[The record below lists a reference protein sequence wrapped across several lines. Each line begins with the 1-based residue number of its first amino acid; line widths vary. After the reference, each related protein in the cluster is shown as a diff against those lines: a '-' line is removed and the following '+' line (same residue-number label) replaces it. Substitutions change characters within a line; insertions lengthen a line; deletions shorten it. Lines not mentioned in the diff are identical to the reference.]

1 MTRDHKLAL
10 VVGFGLILFVGILVT
25 DHLSA
30 TTQSDDLLPQNAVT
44 SDWDQP
50 LTLAAT
56 PRATFRDEAIGS
68 TAPRATPIRN
78 DARPRTAEVV
88 IEPEISLEP
97 EEVVVER
104 PVPRSPERV
113 IHVVQ
118 SGETL
123 QEISKRYFQTVRRW
137 KDIADANRNV
147 LPNPDRLRSGIRLVI
162 PDATVRTDDRRI
174 REVVDARTYT
184 VRPGDSLSSI
194 AGRELGDPRRYPEI
208 KRRNRLNGDSLQPG
222 QKLQLP
228 DR

>member
-30 TTQSDDLLPQNAVT
+30 TTQSDDLLPQNAVN
-44 SDWDQP
+44 SDWNQP

-56 PRATFRDEAIGS
+56 PRAPFRNETIAPA
-68 TAPRATPIRN
+68 APRTTAIRN
-78 DARPRTAEVV
+78 ETRPRTAEVV

-97 EEVVVER
+97 DPIVER
-104 PVPRSPERV
+104 PTPRAPERV
-113 IHVVQ
+113 VHVVR

-123 QEISKRYFQTVRRW
+123 QDISKQYFKTVRRW
-137 KDIADANRNV
+137 KQIADANHGV

-162 PDATVRTDDRRI
+162 PDASVRTEARRV
-174 REVVDARTYT
+174 REVADARTYT
-184 VRPGDSLSSI
+184 VRSGDSLSSI

-208 KRRNRLNGDSLQPG
+208 KRRNRLSGDSLQPG

>member
-137 KDIADANRNV
+137 KDPTIVGSARSSTREPTPSVPATRSVRSPGVN
-147 LPNPDRLRSGIRLVI
+147 SGIPVDI
-162 PDATVRTDDRRI
+162 PR
-174 REVVDARTYT
+174 
-184 VRPGDSLSSI
+184 SSDEI
-194 AGRELGDPRRYPEI
+194 A
-208 KRRNRLNGDSLQPG
+208 
-222 QKLQLP
+222 
-228 DR
+228 

>member
-56 PRATFRDEAIGS
+56 PRATFREESVATTAAR
-68 TAPRATPIRN
+68 TAPIREKPRSRA
-78 DARPRTAEVV
+78 AEVV

-97 EEVVVER
+97 EVIVER
-104 PVPRSPERV
+104 PTPRPPERIV
-113 IHVVQ
+113 HVVR

-123 QEISKRYFQTVRRW
+123 QDISKQYFKTVRRW
-137 KDIADANRNV
+137 KQIADANRSV

-162 PDATVRTDDRRI
+162 PDASVRTEDRRV

>member
-1 MTRDHKLAL
+1 MTLDHKLAL

-56 PRATFRDEAIGS
+56 PRATFRDDAVGS
-68 TAPRATPIRN
+68 AAPRTTPIRN
-78 DARPRTAEVV
+78 ESPTRVAEAV
-88 IEPEISLEP
+88 IEPEIRLEP
-97 EEVVVER
+97 EVVVER
-104 PVPRSPERV
+104 PVPRSPERIV
-113 IHVVQ
+113 HVVQ

-137 KDIADANRNV
+137 KDIADANRGV

-194 AGRELGDPRRYPEI
+194 AGRELGDPRR
-208 KRRNRLNGDSLQPG
+208 
-222 QKLQLP
+222 
-228 DR
+228 

>member
-44 SDWDQP
+44 SEWDQP

-56 PRATFRDEAIGS
+56 PRAAYREEPVVAPSRSVS
-68 TAPRATPIRN
+68 TVATPP
-78 DARPRTAEVV
+78 RPRIVEAV

-97 EEVVVER
+97 ETTTER
-104 PVPRSPERV
+104 PTPRPSTRIV
-113 IHVVQ
+113 HVVK

-123 QEISKRYFQTVRRW
+123 QDISKRYFKTVRRW
-137 KDIADANRNV
+137 RQIADANRGV
-147 LPNPDRLRSGIRLVI
+147 LPDPDRLRSGIRLVI
-162 PDATVRTDDRRI
+162 PDASASGDTRRI

-184 VRPGDSLSSI
+184 VRAGDSLSSI